1 VFQSP
6 NVLAYTQVQLA
17 VMSLLTIGVYAMI
30 HDFRTIVEYGLFH
43 NFNFGAFLTVLNS
56 AIGGLIV
63 AGVLK
68 YADSILKGYATAIS
82 VIMTGL
88 LSMFL
93 FGTQL
98 HTVYFLGIANVVVAV
113 LLYNGKD
120 LDKFLC

>member
-1 VFQSP
+1 
-6 NVLAYTQVQLA
+6 
-17 VMSLLTIGVYAMI
+17 MSLLTIGIYAII
-30 HDFRTIVEYGLFH
+30 HDFRPIMDYGLFN
-43 NFNFGAFLTVLNS
+43 NFNFGAILTVLNS

-88 LSMFL
+88 LSMFM
-93 FGTQL
+93 FGTEL
-98 HTVYFLGIANVVVAV
+98 HTVYFLGIVNVVVAV

-120 LDKFLC
+120 LDSFIC